1 MTRPNGF
8 TLVELLVAMV
18 AGSLLLASLSWM
30 LGNVSHS
37 LKAPAKDRVAA
48 QLSQIEPT
56 LSQLISHIQPP
67 DKVTP
72 PVTANAN
79 LISFTTEAPQS
90 LRAAGVIT
98 ATLSTQT
105 RAEGVALVG
114 QFEGQREGQSWVR
127 QTDLATGFTSI
138 SFATQWPTAPEA
150 LALPT
155 LITLRFEAPR
165 GTVTTISAAPRLNGG
180 GPCHFDPIS
189 MSCRR

>member
-79 LISFTTEAPQS
+79 
-90 LRAAGVIT
+90 
-98 ATLSTQT
+98 
-105 RAEGVALVG
+105 
-114 QFEGQREGQSWVR
+114 
-127 QTDLATGFTSI
+127 
-138 SFATQWPTAPEA
+138 
-150 LALPT
+150 
-155 LITLRFEAPR
+155 
-165 GTVTTISAAPRLNGG
+165 
-180 GPCHFDPIS
+180 
-189 MSCRR
+189 